1 MPADDREN
9 AAPRQEPDRGDGPF
23 RVGRLPRNHATPFD
37 LRPQGAEL
45 AAIAEALS
53 LLDLRKLRF
62 AGEIRPG
69 GDDSGKAG
77 AQAGAQGEWLLEG
90 VLGATVVQPCVV
102 TLSPVTTRID
112 APVLRHYVPE
122 IPAEETDGEVEM
134 PEDETLELLEAEI
147 DPRRVMQEAL
157 ALALPDYPR
166 AAEAELGQS
175 NYAPPGVEP
184 LTDEGLRPFAGL
196 AELRKKL
203 ED

>member
-1 MPADDREN
+1 MYK
-9 AAPRQEPDRGDGPF
+9 RQ
-23 RVGRLPRNHATPFD
+23 
-37 LRPQGAEL
+37 
-45 AAIAEALS
+45 

-62 AGEIRPG
+62 AGEIRPA
-69 GDDSGKAG
+69 GDDSGK
-77 AQAGAQGEWLLEG
+77 AGAQGEWLLEG

-102 TLSPVTTRID
+102 TLAPVTTRID
-112 APVLRHYVPE
+112 APVLRRYVRE

-166 AAEAELGQS
+166 ADEAELGQS

-184 LTDEGLRPFAGL
+184 LTDEALRPFAGL